1 MKELI
6 EQQRFIDETYF
17 PNVREETSLEY
28 WAMAIGGETGEL
40 LNAMKK
46 YVRGHRKDGT
56 SQELELKIAEEAA
69 DILIYLMI
77 LSDVIGFDLEEITK
91 RKQEINIL
99 RMQEGIHIEMK

>member
-40 LNAMKK
+40 LNA
-46 YVRGHRKDGT
+46 
-56 SQELELKIAEEAA
+56 I
-69 DILIYLMI
+69 
-77 LSDVIGFDLEEITK
+77 F
-91 RKQEINIL
+91 
-99 RMQEGIHIEMK
+99 